1 MKLNGTRGASCAIIV
16 TGALIAS
23 ACGGNPTQPTASAP
37 TTIGVTPPVVNI
49 APVITSLAIGPRIE
63 AEDDISV
70 SANVQDADTPLD
82 QLIYHWSV
90 EPASGAFVGSGRQV
104 VWKAPRGQRTPGVY
118 VFSVT
123 VIDQYVS
130 AGQRRENTTSAS
142 LPVHYNDSHKETAD
156 LALAYLSDYA
166 NYSVAPEQIVR
177 NFSDQCPG
185 KLVELQA
192 LQNNRRDYQILGG
205 DFSVALTGLYDDRTV
220 GEVVAPCT
228 FRSISKA
235 TGKTETTAGTCRLTT
250 LYENWRWMLCDSR
263 FSTNTGPSALQLSRR

>member
-1 MKLNGTRGASCAIIV
+1 MKLNGTRGASCAIVV

-37 TTIGVTPPVVNI
+37 ATIGVTPPVVNL

-63 AEDDISV
+63 AEDDLSV

-90 EPASGAFVGSGRQV
+90 EPASGAFVGSGRHV
-104 VWKAPRGQRTPGVY
+104 VWTAPRGQRTPGVY
-118 VFSVT
+118 VFNVT

-130 AGQRRENTTSAS
+130 AGQPRENTTSAS

-177 NFSDQCPG
+177 NFSDHCPG

-192 LQNNRRDYQILGG
+192 VQNNRRDYQILGG

-235 TGKTETTAGTCRLTT
+235 TGKTVTTAGTCRLTT
-250 LYENWRWMLCDSR
+250 VYEDWRWMLCDSR